1 MKKVKLNALSMQYLK
16 KKEMNA
22 LTGGRTCTCSCA
34 YANSG
39 GSSTTDNSQANF
51 GIGSGGHSGSGDNCI
66 ITDGCNS
73 TLNDCPNN
81 MATWHLANAS
91 DS

>member
-22 LTGGRTCTCSCA
+22 LTGGGACSCSCA

-39 GSSTTDNSQANF
+39 GSSTTDNSQANY
-51 GIGSGGHSGSGDNCI
+51 GLGNGYSIGGGNCI
-66 ITDGCNS
+66 ITEWCDS
-73 TLNDCPNN
+73 LLNDCPGD
-81 MATWHLANAS
+81 MFTWHNTNAS
-91 DS
+91 NS